1 MTVVSMSHGEL
12 TRFDTLLRVDRGE
25 LRAED
30 AAALLGISS
39 AR

>member
-12 TRFDTLLRVDRGE
+12 TRFDTLLRVERRE

-30 AAALLGISS
+30 AATLLGLS
-39 AR
+39 RR